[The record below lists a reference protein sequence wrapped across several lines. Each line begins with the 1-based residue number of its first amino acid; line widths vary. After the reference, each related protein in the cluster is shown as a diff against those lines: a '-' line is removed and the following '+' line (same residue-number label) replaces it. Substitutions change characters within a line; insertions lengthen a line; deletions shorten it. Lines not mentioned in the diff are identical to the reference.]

1 MVLTCQGLDT
11 FSQKNLQ
18 QFMTLDWSL
27 AAEPSIRWY
36 GGVLKC
42 TAYFG
47 LPSLLPNLMTNLLPN
62 LMTNLLPN
70 LFPAA
75 VQSLRIQ
82 GIGGWIMSI
91 K

>member
-1 MVLTCQGLDT
+1 MVLTYQGLDT

-62 LMTNLLPN
+62 L
-70 LFPAA
+70 FPAA